1 MNIGFLREN
10 ELSVEFAFS
19 PLFEMIASMHVIC
32 VPEHHLDRR
41 KWMEEIWDKA
51 PHELLYDIRKYGHI
65 TGEWLIPMDFSDFS
79 PYKDLSIPDALK
91 EIEKLSLRQWNELYG
106 LYNKSISWEEKNNII
121 EIMKKYHDIFFYN
134 EINFLQP
141 FLIHTIKRKIN
152 MFMEEGLLES
162 MSKIHERLEI
172 NENKIIF
179 HKNKDYS
186 FDLNKLIK
194 VVITA
199 STFISPHLLMHED
212 KNILYLTMLVSLEE
226 INEAVPDDLID
237 LLKALGDG
245 TRLRILRQMKTGAE
259 STQSLALNLNLTEA
273 GISKHL
279 KILCNARLIEKKRQG
294 NYMMYSIN
302 KNAIDYI
309 PYKLYEFIMR

>member
-1 MNIGFLREN
+1 MNVGFLCEN
-10 ELSVEFAFS
+10 ELKAEFVFS
-19 PLFEMIASMHVIC
+19 PIFEMLASMHVIS

-41 KWMEEIWDKA
+41 KWMEELSDKI
-51 PHELLYDIRKYGHI
+51 PDELLHNIKKYGRI
-65 TGEWLIPMDFSDFS
+65 TGDWLIPMDFSNLS
-79 PYKDLSIPDALK
+79 PYRDLCVPDALA
-91 EIEKLSLRQWNELYG
+91 EIEKLSLQQWNEVYKLYD
-106 LYNKSISWEEKNNII
+106 KSIGWKEKNNII
-121 EIMKKYHDIFFYN
+121 EIMKNYYEAFFYN

-162 MSKIHERLEI
+162 MGKIHERLEI

-186 FDLNKLIK
+186 FDLNKLNK

-199 STFISPHLLMHED
+199 STFISPHLLMHGD
-212 KNILYLTMLVSLEE
+212 KGILYLTMLVSLEE
-226 INEAVPDDLID
+226 KNEAVPDDLVD

-245 TRLRILRQMKTGAE
+245 TRLRILREMKTGAE
-259 STQSLALNLNLTEA
+259 STQGLALSLNLTEA

-279 KILCNARLIEKKRQG
+279 KVLCKARLIEKKRQG
-294 NYMMYSIN
+294 NFMMYSIN
-302 KNAIDYI
+302 KDAIDYI

>member
-1 MNIGFLREN
+1 MNVGFLREN
-10 ELSVEFAFS
+10 ELNVEFAFS

-41 KWMEEIWDKA
+41 KWMDEIWDKTA
-51 PHELLYDIRKYGHI
+51 HEILHSIREYGSI
-65 TGEWLIPMDFSDFS
+65 TGDWLIPMDFSDFS
-79 PYKDLSIPDALK
+79 PYKDLCIPDALK
-91 EIEKLSLRQWNELYG
+91 EIEKLSLHQWNEVYK
-106 LYNKSISWEEKNNII
+106 LYNKSIGWEEKNNII
-121 EIMKKYHDIFFYN
+121 EIMKNYYEAFFYS

-141 FLIHTIKRKIN
+141 FLIHAIKRKIN
-152 MFMEEGLLES
+152 TFMEEGMLKG
-162 MSKIHERLEI
+162 MGKIHERLEI

-186 FDLNKLIK
+186 FDLNKLNK

-212 KNILYLTMLVSLEE
+212 KGILYLTMLVSLEE
-226 INEAVPDDLID
+226 RNEAVPDDLIY

-245 TRLRILRQMKTGAE
+245 TRLRILREMKTEAA
-259 STQSLALNLNLTEA
+259 STQGLALSLNLTEA

-279 KILCNARLIEKKRQG
+279 KVLCNARLIEKKRQG
-294 NYMMYSIN
+294 NFVMYSIN
-302 KNAIDYI
+302 RDAIDYI

>member
-1 MNIGFLREN
+1 MNVGFLREN
-10 ELSVEFAFS
+10 ELNVEFTFS

-41 KWMEEIWDKA
+41 KWMEGISDKI
-51 PHELLYDIRKYGHI
+51 PHDLLHNIRKYGHI
-65 TGEWLIPMDFSDFS
+65 TGDWLIPMDFSDFS
-79 PYKDLSIPDALK
+79 PYKDLCIPDALA
-91 EIEKLSLRQWNELYG
+91 EIEKLSLHQWNEVYELYD
-106 LYNKSISWEEKNNII
+106 KIISWEEKNNII
-121 EIMKKYHDIFFYN
+121 EIMKIYYETFFYN

-141 FLIHTIKRKIN
+141 FLIHTLKRKIN
-152 MFMEEGLLES
+152 MFMEEGLLNG
-162 MSKIHERLEI
+162 MAKIHERLEI

-186 FDLNKLIK
+186 FDLDKLDK

-226 INEAVPDDLID
+226 RNEAVPDDLID

-245 TRLRILRQMKTGAE
+245 TRLRILREMKTEAA
-259 STQSLALNLNLTEA
+259 STQSLALSLNLTEA

-279 KILCNARLIEKKRQG
+279 KVLCKARLIEKKRQG
-294 NYMMYSIN
+294 NFMMYSIN
-302 KNAIDYI
+302 KDSIDYI

>member
-1 MNIGFLREN
+1 
-10 ELSVEFAFS
+10 
-19 PLFEMIASMHVIC
+19 
-32 VPEHHLDRR
+32 
-41 KWMEEIWDKA
+41 MEEVPDKVSQ
-51 PHELLYDIRKYGHI
+51 ELLHNIKKYGRI
-65 TGEWLIPMDFSDFS
+65 TGEWLIPMDFSHLS
-79 PYKDLSIPDALK
+79 PYKDLSIPDAIK
-91 EIEKLSLRQWNELYG
+91 EIEKLSLRQWNEVYQLYDM
-106 LYNKSISWEEKNNII
+106 SIGWEEKNII
-121 EIMKKYHDIFFYN
+121 IGIMQNYYDTFFYN

-152 MFMEEGLLES
+152 MFMEEGLLNG

-172 NENKIIF
+172 NESKIIF
-179 HKNKDYS
+179 HKNRDYS
-186 FDLNKLIK
+186 FDLDKLNK

-245 TRLRILRQMKTGAE
+245 TRLRILREMKTGSE
-259 STQSLALNLNLTEA
+259 STQSLALSLNLTEA

-279 KILCNARLIEKKRQG
+279 KILCNARLIKKKRQG